1 MVKFEEV
8 RELLIRKGF
17 YFENAGNVYDIQFD
31 HWNIKHPAVTDPTVH
46 LGSIFR
52 DSLYLHEKLYNWD
65 SRTFSF
71 KQSDLAK
78 IEKSADATLEKIFE
92 RIGRERKER
101 LENLKQ
107 YFSERK
113 KTIVEKL

>member
-17 YFENAGNVYDIQFD
+17 YFENPGDVCEIQFE
-31 HWNIKHPAVTDPTVH
+31 HWNIKHPAITDSTVH

-65 SRTFSF
+65 SRAF
-71 KQSDLAK
+71 KFEESDLAK
-78 IEKSADATLEKIFE
+78 IEKSADVTLEKIFE
-92 RIGRERKER
+92 RIGRERKAR
-101 LENLKQ
+101 LENVKQ
-107 YFSERK
+107 YFRSK
-113 KTIVEKL
+113 KRQESMV